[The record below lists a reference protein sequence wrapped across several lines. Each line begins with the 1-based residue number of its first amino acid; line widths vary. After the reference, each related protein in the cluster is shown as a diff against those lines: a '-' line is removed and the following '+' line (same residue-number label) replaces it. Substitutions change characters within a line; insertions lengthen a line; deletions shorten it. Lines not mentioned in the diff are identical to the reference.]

1 MKVKYLIDQLKK
13 YNPDDEIIAAYWDKE
28 WFSELL
34 ECDITDDQWL
44 DIADAGND
52 VIETMDT
59 GDYLQ
64 LAAVE
69 ILHKETT
76 NDNA

>member
-1 MKVKYLIDQLKK
+1 MRVKYLIEQLKE
-13 YNPDDEIIAAYWDKE
+13 YDPDDEIIVAYWTKE

-34 ECDITDDQWL
+34 ECDITNEQWI

-69 ILHKETT
+69 ILNKAAT